1 MDQELLRA
9 LDLVHRPLDC
19 FGFRGNWFVSV
30 PGIACTLHCYRSSNP
45 RGLSIRFNGWLV
57 LGLHRW
63 QSNCHAGTVPGV
75 SRQCARHRKHGSST
89 SLPAFHPAKSQH
101 QPPKPA
107 SHHAPPHCR
116 AAPCS
121 VEQSQV
127 NRIASLTHDSLI
139 VTTNFRRCP
148 SNWKPTEH
156 VSATQGAA
164 SLNARADYMSAPRL
178 GEGEVWV

>member
-1 MDQELLRA
+1 MGI
-9 LDLVHRPLDC
+9 DL
-19 FGFRGNWFVSV
+19 FQFRVSHV
-30 PGIACTLHCYRSSNP
+30 RVLHCYRSSNP

-57 LGLHRW
+57 IAV
-63 QSNCHAGTVPGV
+63 STAGRAIAMLAQFRVL
-75 SRQCARHRKHGSST
+75 AANAHGIGNMGHPPP
-89 SLPAFHPAKSQH
+89 LPAFHPAKSQH

-116 AAPCS
+116 AAPSS

-139 VTTNFRRCP
+139 VTTNFGRCP
-148 SNWKPTEH
+148 SNWNSSEH

-164 SLNARADYMSAPRL
+164 SLNARQI
-178 GEGEVWV
+178 

>member
-1 MDQELLRA
+1 MGI
-9 LDLVHRPLDC
+9 DLFQFRVSHVRYIVIGHPTPEAAFLSVLMV
-19 FGFRGNWFVSV
+19 GFSYS
-30 PGIACTLHCYRSSNP
+30 C
-45 RGLSIRFNGWLV
+45 
-57 LGLHRW
+57 LHRW

-116 AAPCS
+116 AAPSS

-139 VTTNFRRCP
+139 VTTNFERCP

-164 SLNARADYMSAPRL
+164 SLNARADYM
-178 GEGEVWV
+178 